1 MELPLL
7 DVLLLLI
14 AGAAGGYL
22 AGLVGV
28 GGGIIYGPVLL
39 YYFKATGIQDP
50 LLTPLTLGTS
60 LLCVFLAA
68 LSGSVSQRGTG
79 FVDWKA
85 AIATGLVA
93 SVTTVLTARLL
104 TTQPWYDQR
113 VFQVVLGS
121 LLVWIILRMLWPR
134 KKPVA
139 DSAAEDS
146 EYNIALV
153 VGIGILVGILVA
165 ASGIGGGVLMI
176 PLFTGVLKLPL
187 KRAMATSLASI
198 LVVSFTGIMTY
209 FFLGI
214 HEPMSIGRLG
224 YVDIYRGLLLGTPAI
239 VFARFGV
246 RKAQRVDV
254 KYIRYT
260 FCTVALIVAV
270 KLLYD
275 GLL

>member
-1 MELPLL
+1 MDFLL
-7 DVLLLLI
+7 FDILLLLG

-85 AIATGLVA
+85 AITTGLVA
-93 SVTTVLTARLL
+93 SITTVLTARFL

-113 VFQVVLGS
+113 VFQVVLGT

-134 KKPVA
+134 KKPSVEV
-139 DSAAEDS
+139 SEET
-146 EYNIALV
+146 EYNTWLL
-153 VGIGILVGILVA
+153 VGIGLLVGILVA

-198 LVVSFTGIMTY
+198 LVVSFTGVMTY
-209 FFLGI
+209 LFLGM

-224 YVDIYRGLLLGTPAI
+224 YVDIYRGLLLGIPAL
-239 VFARFGV
+239 VLARFGV

-254 KYIRYT
+254 RYIRYT

-275 GLL
+275 GML